1 MAEPLSEGSEGRLGD
16 SMFRHTESYYPFPS
30 KLFALLFF
38 HLHSPRPMGQTN
50 LSFMWATLKGAGVEV
65 PSLSQD
71 SCKEVYC
78 EIDTL
83 VDFNRFAQIVPD
95 TEAYIPEHVN
105 IIFDMI
111 AIPISSVHAIC
122 EKPAEVIKWDELA
135 HSFIRLSHEDSCN
148 YLKPNHLKTKAA
160 GRKVVMLPL
169 ILFTDDL
176 SGNKSKKW
184 HKFESW
190 YLMLAGLPRHEN
202 AKPENIHFVSCTDLM
217 DVLDMTECVAQQLQQ
232 LELDGLIVY
241 DSFYKETVLV
251 IAPLLCVICDN
262 PRASQLLNHLGG
274 SAKKF
279 CRFCMA
285 DRDTTPCSVCEERTR
300 DISLQQIQEIQSQR
314 TEKAK
319 SDKSTE
325 VGLRDVPNSL
335 LHILADLFKCGSGLR
350 ELYNTNAVQHFF
362 NSVPMKLLNK
372 TKTIYQP
379 GCGRKASKNV
389 VLFGTVKIDTQDLS
403 SVTFSQL
410 LTMDPPFQIV
420 GLDFDDARQQSVVQC
435 RAVVSH
441 NNELIHAGDYVKF
454 YAPVNEVQQYND
466 HALHFIYMY
475 FSIHVVHVWS
485 TPYNS
490 PVNIKWC
497 NFVLCQRV

>member
-1 MAEPLSEGSEGRLGD
+1 
-16 SMFRHTESYYPFPS
+16 MFRHTESYYPFPS
-30 KLFALLFF
+30 KLIALLFF

-65 PSLSQD
+65 PSLSQVKHFQLPDFVPPKRVLSPANTPFYVLSISSIISHCLGSSKLSHLLARYPVVNNVYTEIFHGKKWSTDSRFASPMAELDTGVDVFVRDCVYFQHPKLGLSKGVIVKFFQVD

-335 LHILADLFKCGSGLR
+335 LHILADLFK
-350 ELYNTNAVQHFF
+350 
-362 NSVPMKLLNK
+362 
-372 TKTIYQP
+372 
-379 GCGRKASKNV
+379 
-389 VLFGTVKIDTQDLS
+389 
-403 SVTFSQL
+403 
-410 LTMDPPFQIV
+410 
-420 GLDFDDARQQSVVQC
+420 
-435 RAVVSH
+435 
-441 NNELIHAGDYVKF
+441 
-454 YAPVNEVQQYND
+454 
-466 HALHFIYMY
+466 
-475 FSIHVVHVWS
+475 
-485 TPYNS
+485 
-490 PVNIKWC
+490 
-497 NFVLCQRV
+497 

>member
-1 MAEPLSEGSEGRLGD
+1 MAELDTGVDVFVRDCVYFQHPKLGLSKGVIV
-16 SMFRHTESYYPFPS
+16 
-30 KLFALLFF
+30 KFF
-38 HLHSPRPMGQTN
+38 Q
-50 LSFMWATLKGAGVEV
+50 V
-65 PSLSQD
+65 D

-135 HSFIRLSHEDSCN
+135 HSFIRLSHE
-148 YLKPNHLKTKAA
+148 AA

-325 VGLRDVPNSL
+325 TSSSK
-335 LHILADLFKCGSGLR
+335 LA
-350 ELYNTNAVQHFF
+350 
-362 NSVPMKLLNK
+362 
-372 TKTIYQP
+372 
-379 GCGRKASKNV
+379 
-389 VLFGTVKIDTQDLS
+389 VK
-403 SVTFSQL
+403 V
-410 LTMDPPFQIV
+410 
-420 GLDFDDARQQSVVQC
+420 
-435 RAVVSH
+435 
-441 NNELIHAGDYVKF
+441 
-454 YAPVNEVQQYND
+454 
-466 HALHFIYMY
+466 
-475 FSIHVVHVWS
+475 
-485 TPYNS
+485 
-490 PVNIKWC
+490 
-497 NFVLCQRV
+497 